1 MHTLLELTPEGV
13 QAVHAKHEYMLRSSK
28 LLTQKEV
35 KLADELRTSRVQR
48 AKSEDR
54 FSTAKRFSLA
64 RERSNALKLAVS

>member
-35 KLADELRTSRVQR
+35 KLADELRTNRVQR

-54 FSTAKRFSLA
+54 LSTAKRFSLA